1 MVARLGRRS
10 SSPAPL
16 PLMRLTSHALDR
28 CIDAMIAD
36 RTENFDRTLPF
47 DSTPPSQPTH
57 ISLTLAARVAHWT
70 DFFARCF
77 DALTLFGASTIM
89 TGMTAAMRDLVLMM
103 SVTPKY

>member
-1 MVARLGRRS
+1 MVAMLASRL
-10 SSPAPL
+10 SPPS
-16 PLMRLTSHALDR
+16 PVRPKRLTSQALDR

>member
-16 PLMRLTSHALDR
+16 PPMRLSCTGLDR
-28 CIDAMIAD
+28 CFAHTRQPCHALPYWTLRAD
-36 RTENFDRTLPF
+36 TNAPCEIP
-47 DSTPPSQPTH
+47 H
-57 ISLTLAARVAHWT
+57 IMLTGFARVAHWT